1 MALLPQWSA
10 NMNKLIFF
18 VDDDKMILNLLEY
31 TFQSREQYDVRTFH
45 SGEEC
50 LASLDQDPEL
60 IVLDHFLA
68 GGEDARLNGIE
79 TLVKI
84 KEVNEDVPVII
95 LTGHASDELLAEFME
110 KGASNFLTK
119 DDYFIDSLIETIG
132 EVLR

>member
-1 MALLPQWSA
+1 
-10 NMNKLIFF
+10 MNKLIFF

-31 TFQSREQYDVRTFH
+31 TFQSREQYDVKTFH

-50 LASLDQDPEL
+50 LESFDQGPDL
-60 IVLDHFLA
+60 VVLDHNLA
-68 GGEDARLNGIE
+68 GGGENSMDGIE

-84 KEVNEDVPVII
+84 KELNSDVPVVI
-95 LTGHASDELLAEFME
+95 LTGHASDGLLAEFMN
-110 KGASNFLTK
+110 KGASRFLTK